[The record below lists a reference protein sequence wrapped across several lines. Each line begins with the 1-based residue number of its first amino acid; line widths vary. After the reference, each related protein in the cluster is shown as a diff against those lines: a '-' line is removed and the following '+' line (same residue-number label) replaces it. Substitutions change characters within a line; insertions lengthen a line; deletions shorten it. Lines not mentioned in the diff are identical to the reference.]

1 MCAEKRGL
9 VDVGLILVAGRSGQ
23 VALELARTLRA
34 AGHRYLAFGRE
45 KLDIADT
52 DAVDRAVQSL
62 RPALVI
68 NAAAYTAVDK
78 AENDKNAAR
87 AINALG
93 AEHLAAAA
101 HRVGAP
107 IIHLSTDYVFDG
119 NQPTSY
125 VESDRPNPLSVY
137 GSTKLEGERLVANA
151 NLRHIIL
158 RTAWIFSPHGQNF
171 VKTMLAL
178 GAEREEI
185 RVVADQRGAPTSAT
199 DLADAI
205 VYLSNAV
212 LRDKKGPEQFG
223 TFHITN
229 EGSTTWHGFACAIM
243 DGARLRGARAA
254 RVEPIATTDFPMRAR
269 RPPNSTLN
277 TTKISRTYG
286 IELQSWRSA
295 LENCLD
301 TLVGLRGLSDSM
313 KVIGV

>member
-1 MCAEKRGL
+1 MCAEKKGL
-9 VDVGLILVAGRSGQ
+9 ADGGPILVAGRNGQ
-23 VALELARTLRA
+23 VALELARALRA
-34 AGHRYLAFGRE
+34 TGHRYLAFGRE

-68 NAAAYTAVDK
+68 NAAAYTAVEN
-78 AENDKNAAR
+78 AETDRNVAR

-93 AEHLAAAA
+93 AERLAAAA
-101 HRVGAP
+101 HHVGAP

-119 NQPTSY
+119 NQSTPY

-137 GSTKLEGERLVANA
+137 GSTKLEGEGLVANA
-151 NLRHIIL
+151 NPRHIIL
-158 RTAWIFSPHGQNF
+158 RTAWIFSSHGQNF

-178 GAEREEI
+178 GAEREKI
-185 RVVADQRGAPTSAT
+185 SVVADQRGAPTSAA

-205 VYLSNAV
+205 VHLSDAV
-212 LRDKKGPEQFG
+212 LGDKKGPKQSG
-223 TFHITN
+223 TFHITS

-243 DGARLRGARAA
+243 DGARLRGARTA
-254 RVEPIATTDFPMRAR
+254 RVEPIAAANFPMCAR
-269 RPPNSTLN
+269 RPQNSVLN

-295 LENCLD
+295 LEVCLD
-301 TLVGLRGLSDSM
+301 TLVGLPGSSDRI
-313 KVIGV
+313 KVIRG